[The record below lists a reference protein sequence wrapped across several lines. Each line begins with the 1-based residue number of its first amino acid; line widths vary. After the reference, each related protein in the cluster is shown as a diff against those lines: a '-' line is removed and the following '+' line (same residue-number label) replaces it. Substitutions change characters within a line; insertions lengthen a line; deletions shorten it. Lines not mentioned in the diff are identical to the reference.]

1 MPVRIDLPCVLFFKT
16 GPAIDT
22 VDFVRRIC
30 KEIVSKPGIRRMR
43 YVNRLTP
50 VTMTAKATE
59 KGIAELGNEVL
70 GTHFQLSEKENG
82 GEDGTR
88 PYYSVRLNL
97 PSDHEIRRS

>member
-1 MPVRIDLPCVLFFKT
+1 
-16 GPAIDT
+16 
-22 VDFVRRIC
+22 
-30 KEIVSKPGIRRMR
+30 
-43 YVNRLTP
+43 
-50 VTMTAKATE
+50 MTAKATE